1 MQKQRLAEFADK
13 METDVNT
20 NASAAISGALADND
34 VAAVENGTKS
44 AQAVVQKLRTL
55 EPSGRVVLEMR
66 PESKG
71 AEALPEIVLEDGD
84 WFVVPKTPSSVAVE
98 GQVYSANA
106 YLWEPKWRAKS
117 YLHKAGGPSRNADR
131 KRTYVLRADGSV
143 VSNQY
148 SDLGRVEMYPGDTV
162 VVPPVLQKSNPLREL
177 GNIATILAGFGV
189 VAAAIQVLK

>member
-1 MQKQRLAEFADK
+1 
-13 METDVNT
+13 
-20 NASAAISGALADND
+20 
-34 VAAVENGTKS
+34 
-44 AQAVVQKLRTL
+44 
-55 EPSGRVVLEMR
+55 VLEMR